1 MPPKHRLYTPE
12 IAETILEQLQ
22 DGMSLRDICDQ
33 EGMPSRGAVQWWVTN
48 DHEGF
53 ASRYARARDTGL
65 ALLEDD
71 LLSIADDGRND
82 TYTVDG
88 EERTNHDVVNRSK
101 LRLDARKWLLSK
113 RMPKVFGDRLDLNH
127 SGEVAISTVP
137 DDQLKARAEMLL
149 AQAEAAEG

>member
-1 MPPKHRLYTPE
+1 MAPKHRLYTPE

-22 DGMSLRDICDQ
+22 DGMSLVEICSAD
-33 EGMPSRGAVQWWVTN
+33 GMPSRGAVQWWVTT
-48 DHEGF
+48 DHDGF
-53 ASRYARARDTGL
+53 ASRYARARETGI
-65 ALLEDD
+65 ALLEDE

-82 TYTVDG
+82 TYMVDG
-88 EERTNHDVVNRSK
+88 EERTNHDVVNRSR

-127 SGEVAISTVP
+127 SGEVAITAMP

-149 AQAEAAEG
+149 AQAAGEP

>member
-1 MPPKHRLYTPE
+1 MAPKHRLYTPE

-22 DGMSLRDICDQ
+22 DGMSLVQICAAD
-33 EGMPSRGAVQWWVTN
+33 GMPSRGAVQWWVTN
-48 DHEGF
+48 DHDGF
-53 ASRYARARDTGL
+53 ASRYARARETGL

-82 TYTVDG
+82 TYVVDG

-113 RMPKVFGDRLDLNH
+113 RMPKVFGDRVAMEH
-127 SGEVAISTVP
+127 SGEVAISAVP
-137 DDQLKARAEMLL
+137 DDQLKARAELL
-149 AQAEAAEG
+149 LKQAQGAE